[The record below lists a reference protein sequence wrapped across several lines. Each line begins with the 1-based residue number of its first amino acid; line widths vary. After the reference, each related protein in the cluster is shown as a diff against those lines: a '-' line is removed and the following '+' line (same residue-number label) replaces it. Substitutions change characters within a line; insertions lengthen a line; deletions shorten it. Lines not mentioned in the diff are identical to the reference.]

1 MFRALSSAATGM
13 HAQEKRVGSIAN
25 NIANVNTA
33 GYRKSRVEFQDMLYD
48 KLSPAGA
55 VTGEG
60 TQKPTGFEI
69 GQGVKAVGTLRDFSL
84 GEFRPTGR
92 VLDLAIEGD
101 GFFQV
106 QRPDG
111 EILYTRDGSFK
122 LDSQKRVVNSD
133 GFPIE
138 PAVTLPDG
146 FDQFMVSKDGR
157 VSIVN
162 KGDTEPTEVGQIQLV
177 SFSNASG
184 LEAMGGNLFQKTP
197 ASGEPT
203 IGPPGSQGVGFL
215 LSGFTETSNVQMV
228 EEMVEMISAQ
238 RAYESNSRVV
248 KAADEML
255 RTAAQIK

>member
-1 MFRALSSAATGM
+1 
-13 HAQEKRVGSIAN
+13 
-25 NIANVNTA
+25 
-33 GYRKSRVEFQDMLYD
+33 
-48 KLSPAGA
+48 
-55 VTGEG
+55 
-60 TQKPTGFEI
+60 
-69 GQGVKAVGTLRDFSL
+69 
-84 GEFRPTGR
+84 
-92 VLDLAIEGD
+92 
-101 GFFQV
+101 
-106 QRPDG
+106 
-111 EILYTRDGSFK
+111 
-122 LDSQKRVVNSD
+122 
-133 GFPIE
+133 
-138 PAVTLPDG
+138 VTLPDG

-162 KGDTEPTEVGQIQLV
+162 KGDTAPTEVGQIQLV

-248 KAADEML
+248 KAADDML

>member
-1 MFRALSSAATGM
+1 MT
-13 HAQEKRVGSIAN
+13 
-25 NIANVNTA
+25 
-33 GYRKSRVEFQDMLYD
+33 
-48 KLSPAGA
+48 
-55 VTGEG
+55 
-60 TQKPTGFEI
+60 
-69 GQGVKAVGTLRDFSL
+69 
-84 GEFRPTGR
+84 
-92 VLDLAIEGD
+92 

-203 IGPPGSQGVGFL
+203 IGPPGSQGVGYL
-215 LSGFTETSNVQMV
+215 LGL
-228 EEMVEMISAQ
+228 
-238 RAYESNSRVV
+238 Y
-248 KAADEML
+248 
-255 RTAAQIK
+255 